1 MQKEINDT
9 FNNELQKQIEG
20 KLEKGHIYKIGYPG
34 ETLLKA
40 GIDNLPIE
48 LAASIL
54 ATKASL
60 NYRNNHPFNLADIKG
75 LPKAMHEPIAIFNS
89 TKNDG
94 AKIIL
99 TELKNKGGNNFVVIM
114 RVKHKGRGRSN
125 IEINDIRSIYPKD
138 NTTDLINMLK
148 SNKLTAWIDKEKAL
162 RLVSVQSTNLI
173 GNGNKAEALE
183 HEAPINK
190 YTKNFPEKTEKSENN
205 TETFV

>member
-20 KLEKGHIYKIGYPG
+20 KLEKGHIYNMGYPG
-34 ETLLKA
+34 KTLLKA
-40 GIDNLPIE
+40 GVAGLPIE

-54 ATKASL
+54 ATKASV
-60 NYRNNHPFNLADIKG
+60 NYRNNHPFNLADIRD
-75 LPKAMHEPIAIFNS
+75 LPKAIHEPVAIFNS

-99 TELKNKGGNNFVVIM
+99 TELKNKNENNFVVVM
-114 RVKHKGRGRSN
+114 RIKHKGRGRNN

-138 NTTDLINMLK
+138 NTADLINMLK
-148 SNKLTAWIDKEKAL
+148 SDKLTAWIDKEKAL

-173 GNGNKAEALE
+173 GNGNKAKALE
-183 HEAPINK
+183 HESS
-190 YTKNFPEKTEKSENN
+190 YQ
-205 TETFV
+205 